1 MKHISAACERVLPM
15 LFWVLLMLA
24 FDTPSVVILT
34 VIAALLHESGH
45 IAAMTIICRKGIT
58 LPRAVISGLRLKPE
72 RALSYTEELFVAA
85 AGPLLNLLLFTF
97 LILFSTRGGVYLY
110 SFAIINLLTAL
121 SNLLPA
127 RGYDGYRIM
136 YSTLALL
143 SNAERS
149 ARFMHTISLF
159 FSAFVVFLSLG
170 LIMIFDSGY
179 WIFVIFFISLIGE
192 LTKRQKHINREN
204 N

>member
-1 MKHISAACERVLPM
+1 M

-97 LILFSTRGGVYLY
+97 
-110 SFAIINLLTAL
+110 
-121 SNLLPA
+121 
-127 RGYDGYRIM
+127 
-136 YSTLALL
+136 
-143 SNAERS
+143 
-149 ARFMHTISLF
+149 SLF
-159 FSAFVVFLSLG
+159 LCYYKSVDGTLESAPR
-170 LIMIFDSGY
+170 
-179 WIFVIFFISLIGE
+179 
-192 LTKRQKHINREN
+192 KRL
-204 N
+204 